1 MTFLVLTEIDFAVVF
16 AFIFPK
22 YLVFNED
29 AQLARHIPSS
39 GLSSFNTHLVSS
51 TKYLVYGTR
60 YDIFQQFTLLEK
72 FSFLLVIFG
81 IALLYF
87 SVYRSVNLLQREW
100 MQRGSAHDE
109 DDDGDN
115 TITDDIEQHRL
126 DKLR

>member
-1 MTFLVLTEIDFAVVF
+1 MYSTTHLVSCSQFLVT
-16 AFIFPK
+16 
-22 YLVFNED
+22 
-29 AQLARHIPSS
+29 ST
-39 GLSSFNTHLVSS
+39 THLVSS
-51 TKYLVYGTR
+51 TKYLVSGAK
-60 YDIFQQFTLLEK
+60 YDIFKKIAKNNYSSSEQFTLPEK
-72 FSFLLVIFG
+72 LSFLHVIFV

>member
-1 MTFLVLTEIDFAVVF
+1 MTMTMQKVTRMINFEGFSLTVKI
-16 AFIFPK
+16 K
-22 YLVFNED
+22 YLDLF
-29 AQLARHIPSS
+29 QT
-39 GLSSFNTHLVSS
+39 FNT
-51 TKYLVYGTR
+51 K